1 MDKTTLI
8 FAILFLI
15 GAVYLLNYEQKLKNK
30 IDLAKKIIDGKLL
43 SYKRRGKYLFPII
56 EFTEN
61 NQVKTIEKHGITNL
75 KPIKVG
81 EKVRVVPLEKNKYL
95 TDCDIKTVRY
105 YIYTCLIGFVMFMFI
120 SLTI

>member
-1 MDKTTLI
+1 MDKTTLV

-95 TDCDIKTVRY
+95 TDCDIKTV
-105 YIYTCLIGFVMFMFI
+105 
-120 SLTI
+120 